1 MLLEIYHLFLI
12 DKDIYQQPKEK
23 ADGKKVRHGQLL
35 HLGFDVLGHRQS
47 HCPSYWPKRYFSG
60 PDY

>member
-23 ADGKKVRHGQLL
+23 ADGKKVRHEQLL
-35 HLGFDVLGHRQS
+35 HLGFDVLCRRLS
-47 HCPSYWPKRYFSG
+47 HCPSY
-60 PDY
+60 